1 MSAGAAER
9 PAKRV
14 RLEADKRRDALE
26 QVQDKYHD
34 IDFTRFQKVVD
45 PGEADPGAAGHFVLV
60 RPAEQALVL
69 ACPCSLLA
77 HLCAV
82 SPASECRTEVGENP
96 QIRRLGQRRRAARVI
111 PREHW

>member
-60 RPAEQALVL
+60 RPTEQALVKDWRQWSSYEPYGARQAL
-69 ACPCSLLA
+69 
-77 HLCAV
+77 
-82 SPASECRTEVGENP
+82 SEEEFCLP
-96 QIRRLGQRRRAARVI
+96 
-111 PREHW
+111 